1 MHARGKFLFSD
12 YTVTIFPAFQ
22 YIFYMQVSL
31 LLQMGANGI
40 ANGGRIMEANL
51 TPLHNGKLSLVN
63 F

>member
-40 ANGGRIMEANL
+40 AGEDNGSKFNSL
-51 TPLHNGKLSLVN
+51 T
-63 F
+63 